1 MSTRLSKYIS
11 VTLLPAAVLTT
22 ACGDTNSVS
31 PTAPI
36 AVTSALVTADP
47 MTVTPEFLP
56 LSFCPEGPPFSVRL
70 QITIGS
76 GGDIVVVR
84 RVRFDFTDRFGD
96 SATPVVTRTS
106 TRLPE
111 SNLPSVPV
119 PVPLPTSSPV
129 NIPTSS
135 PIPIPDS
142 LPFQDTRVLPGDSS
156 TVPTVLHFGCGVDPN
171 GTLIVSVDTTDSRG
185 ASGTSQVRVRVGR

>member
-1 MSTRLSKYIS
+1 MYTRLSVHIP
-11 VTLLPAAVLTT
+11 VLLLSAVLVS
-22 ACGDTNSVS
+22 ACGDTDPVS
-31 PTAPI
+31 PTPI
-36 AVTSALVTADP
+36 TATSALVTAEP
-47 MTVTPEFLP
+47 MTAAPEFLP
-56 LSFCPEGPPFSVRL
+56 LSFCPNGPPFAIRL
-70 QITIGS
+70 LITIGS

-96 SATPVVTRTS
+96 TAVPVVARTS
-106 TRLPE
+106 TGRPE
-111 SNLPSVPV
+111 STLPPVPV

-129 NIPTSS
+129 NIPSS
-135 PIPIPDS
+135 APIPIPDS
-142 LPFQDTRVLPGDSS
+142 LPFQDTRVVPGDSS